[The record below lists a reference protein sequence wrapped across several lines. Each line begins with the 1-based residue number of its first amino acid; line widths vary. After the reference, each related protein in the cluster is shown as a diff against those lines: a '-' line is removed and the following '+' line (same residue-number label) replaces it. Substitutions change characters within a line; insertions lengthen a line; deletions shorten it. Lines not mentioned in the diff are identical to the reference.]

1 MLVGK
6 YGSCKAD
13 LQHELAKQLVRHSII
28 LVFEQPM
35 TFCCFAKQ
43 QGKSLETAE
52 SGGRFT
58 NSEMTYKGKNR
69 LKAYPK
75 LGEDAAVS
83 DAPQEANHEQ
93 QPARPETGTPIHRS

>member
-1 MLVGK
+1 MPVGK
-6 YGSCKAD
+6 SGNCKAD
-13 LQHELAKQLVRHSII
+13 LQREHDKQLKRHSIT
-28 LVFEQPM
+28 LVLEQPM

-43 QGKSLETAE
+43 RGKHSETVE

-69 LKAYPK
+69 LMAYPK

-83 DAPQEANHEQ
+83 DAPQEANYEQ
-93 QPARPETGTPIHRS
+93 

>member
-1 MLVGK
+1 
-6 YGSCKAD
+6 
-13 LQHELAKQLVRHSII
+13 
-28 LVFEQPM
+28 M
-35 TFCCFAKQ
+35 TFYCFAKQ

-58 NSEMTYKGKNR
+58 NSEMAYKSKNK

-75 LGEDAAVS
+75 PEEDAAVS
-83 DAPQEANHEQ
+83 DAPQEANHDQ

>member
-13 LQHELAKQLVRHSII
+13 LQDELGKQLMRHSII
-28 LVFEQPM
+28 LDFEQPM
-35 TFCCFAKQ
+35 TFWCFEKQ

-58 NSEMTYKGKNR
+58 NLEMTYKSRNR
-69 LKAYPK
+69 LKGYPK
-75 LGEDAAVS
+75 PEEDAAVS
-83 DAPQEANHEQ
+83 DAPQEANYEQ
-93 QPARPETGTPIHRS
+93 

>member
-13 LQHELAKQLVRHSII
+13 LQHELGKQLVRHSII

-35 TFCCFAKQ
+35 TFCCSAKQ

-69 LKAYPK
+69 LIAYPK
-75 LGEDAAVS
+75 LGEDAAVR
-83 DAPQEANHEQ
+83 DALQEANYEQ
-93 QPARPETGTPIHRS
+93 QLTRPKTGTSIHRS